1 MNYGILVPRPE
12 IEPMPLQLKY
22 RVLATGPQENSR
34 AYSVLRNVLWGL
46 NACNHSNLPGDVN
59 AAGQGSM
66 H

>member
-1 MNYGILVPRPE
+1 MVG
-12 IEPMPLQLKY
+12 
-22 RVLATGPQENSR
+22 
-34 AYSVLRNVLWGL
+34 YSPWGHKELDMTMEGVLRNVLWGL

>member
-1 MNYGILVPRPE
+1 MNCGILVHRPG
-12 IEPMPLQLKY
+12 IEPMPLQQKY

-34 AYSVLRNVLWGL
+34 ASSVKNVLWGL